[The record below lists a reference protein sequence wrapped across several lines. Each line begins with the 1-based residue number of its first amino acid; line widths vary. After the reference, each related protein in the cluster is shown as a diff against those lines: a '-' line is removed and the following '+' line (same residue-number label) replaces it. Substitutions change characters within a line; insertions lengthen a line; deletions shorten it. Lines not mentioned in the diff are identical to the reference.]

1 MNINWLVVSTPLKN
15 PATLYCIWKG
25 KPILP
30 TPQSWNWCVRQVSE
44 FSLLLESS
52 FWHSII
58 STRLA
63 FLFCMFSLRWSYPAI
78 ESLVTFRSFSSSS
91 STQCTTESTI
101 FFGWKTSNIIQPI
114 LSFFRAPLGA
124 QLSANWRRYHDRWWG
139 QWHVHLNRNILSV
152 CWSHLQIWWAAHP

>member
-1 MNINWLVVSTPLKN
+1 MISCYAVLHLKREANPSHSSILELMREASVRVFSTFGKLFLTFHN
-15 PATLYCIWKG
+15 FNLSCI
-25 KPILP
+25 LD
-30 TPQSWNWCVRQVSE
+30 
-44 FSLLLESS
+44 F
-52 FWHSII
+52 
-58 STRLA
+58 
-63 FLFCMFSLRWSYPAI
+63 FCMFSLRWSYPAI

-152 CWSHLQIWWAAHP
+152 CWSHLQIWWATHP